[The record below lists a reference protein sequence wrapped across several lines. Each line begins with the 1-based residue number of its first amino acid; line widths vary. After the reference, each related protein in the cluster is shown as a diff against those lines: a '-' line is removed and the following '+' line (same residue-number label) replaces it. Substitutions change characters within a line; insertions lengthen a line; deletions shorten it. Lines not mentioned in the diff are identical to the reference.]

1 MSAEAIAIGV
11 AIWLLLVVAAA
22 ILLYGRFRTTVDHPE
37 RYHEGQTVGGER
49 PDGAAA
55 AGDHDAILEV
65 YIDGRRY
72 VITRVE
78 GNRIRWRRG

>member
-1 MSAEAIAIGV
+1 MSAEAIAIAV
-11 AIWLLLVVAAA
+11 VIWLLLVVGAAL
-22 ILLYGRFRTTVDHPE
+22 LLYGKFSTTVDHPE
-37 RYHEGQTVGGER
+37 RYHEGQT
-49 PDGAAA
+49 
-55 AGDHDAILEV
+55 V